1 MDIAKKVFTIVL
13 VLLALNYTFPKIFY
27 GQEPQ
32 YYSKQ
37 DSKPEIRE
45 SEIEIRST
53 PAEKITKD
61 KGKKSSRWL
70 WGLLAIIVAGG
81 AAAFSLGGGGGDDDS
96 NDPDTTPDGGS
107 GTVTW

>member
-1 MDIAKKVFTIVL
+1 MDVVKKILTITLIVF
-13 VLLALNYTFPKIFY
+13 ALNSAFPKIFY
-27 GQEPQ
+27 GQDPQ

-70 WGLLAIIVAGG
+70 WGLLAIVVAGG
-81 AAAFSLGGGGGDDDS
+81 AAAFALGGGGEDDDS
-96 NDPDTTPDGGS
+96 DDPEGGS

>member
-1 MDIAKKVFTIVL
+1 MGFAKKILTVTLIIF
-13 VLLALNYTFPKIFY
+13 ALNNAFPKIFY

-32 YYSKQ
+32 YYSQK

-61 KGKKSSRWL
+61 KGKKSNRWL
-70 WGLLAIIVAGG
+70 WGILAVIVAGG
-81 AAAFSLGGGGGDDDS
+81 AAAFALGDGGGDDS